1 MNRTIPLLILL
12 SAFAGSALAQTP
24 APTPSPAVRAYVEA
38 SRLPTLAQVPN
49 APNAPDRPTYAFQI
63 SLLLAEIDGSGSYEG
78 LSNNARKAL
87 EDLRDFLPFD
97 SYRLLDFAWLR
108 TSVRSSARVKGPDG
122 RTFRLTLNLGG
133 WRDDETAKIY
143 ISNFDLRE
151 TTGTNLDVQN
161 GLLRGPQELIS
172 TSFGMEEGETVVV
185 GTSRLDGDQR
195 ALVVLLTAVP
205 ASLAGG

>member
-1 MNRTIPLLILL
+1 MKRSIPLLILL
-12 SAFAGSALAQTP
+12 TTFAGATLAQTP
-24 APTPSPAVRAYVEA
+24 APTPEFRARAEA
-38 SRLPTLAQVPN
+38 SRFPALAQVPT

-108 TSVRSSARVKGPDG
+108 TSVRSSARVQGPDG
-122 RTFRLTLNLGG
+122 RTFKLTLNLGG
-133 WRDDETAKIY
+133 LRDDDDSSKIY

-151 TTGTNLDVQN
+151 TTDVNLDAEN
-161 GLLRGPQELIS
+161 GLLRRPQELIS